1 MKKALFFGTIATIVL
16 FSGCAEKQVAVN
28 GLICPAGKSQDR
40 MKADFEECRYY
51 DLKAAGEASRAP
63 ITVECKTCLEK
74 KGYKIEQ

>member
-1 MKKALFFGTIATIVL
+1 MKKALLFGMTAAIVL
-16 FSGCAEKQVAVN
+16 LGGCAEKQIAVN
-28 GLICPAGKSQDR
+28 GLICPAGTSQDR

-51 DLKAAGEASRAP
+51 DLKAAGEASKAP